1 MLSRTAQQVLL
12 DASPLCRF
20 AECSLLETL
29 REYLGS
35 RARITREVERELLR
49 LSEQVAFSSLAEHLR
64 PGAGEIG
71 RGAWPK
77 TTKPLPDGLKA
88 DFANLLA
95 LKHAIGEHEWAHTGE
110 IATVLIAEH
119 RRANLVLIDDGW
131 GASLAKG
138 AAELGD
144 EPGERGPPRR
154 SGLVGPRQPLEV
166 VQAGLEDVVE
176 EHGRV
181 LVAHQAGED
190 ALDPVVVLEGQPR
203 A

>member
-138 AAELGD
+138 RGLHVMSTPRLVLEMVTAEALSSADGFLVFEAATPHG
-144 EPGERGPPRR
+144 
-154 SGLVGPRQPLEV
+154 VGRDRFD
-166 VQAGLEDVVE
+166 AGLSDLRT
-176 EHGRV
+176 G
-181 LVAHQAGED
+181 
-190 ALDPVVVLEGQPR
+190 
-203 A
+203 